1 MPLFPLLDIIGV
13 EDFEWPNSTALLYL
27 SINAFIGTFI
37 SDYCWARSVVLMGPL
52 LTTLALS
59 LTIPLSM
66 IVSKLFNEKVD
77 FTWMY
82 FLGSFLIFFAFIA
95 ISFYDYRQKKLE
107 KAREKENNTLE
118 DANELSKK

>member
-1 MPLFPLLDIIGV
+1 
-13 EDFEWPNSTALLYL
+13 
-27 SINAFIGTFI
+27 
-37 SDYCWARSVVLMGPL
+37 MGPL